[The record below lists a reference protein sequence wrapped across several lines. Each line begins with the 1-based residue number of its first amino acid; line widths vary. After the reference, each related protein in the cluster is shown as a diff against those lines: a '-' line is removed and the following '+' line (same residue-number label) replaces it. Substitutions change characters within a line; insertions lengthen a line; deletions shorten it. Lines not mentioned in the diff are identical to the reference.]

1 MDQRGTALYL
11 RLSREDGE
19 RQMESQSI
27 ANQRAY
33 LLRYAQENGFMVTGI
48 FVDDGWSGTSFVE
61 VR

>member
-33 LLRYAQENGFMVTGI
+33 LLRYAQEHDFIVTGI

>member
-33 LLRYAQENGFMVTGI
+33 LLRYAQEHGFMVTGI